1 MYQHCTIWER
11 FVRRLEGIDCP
22 WHFETSTKLSS
33 QIKLMLLLS
42 MVEVQCGTDCY
53 ITKKRFK
60 TSPKPFNSTRKTQFT
75 GIIEPAATETLEG
88 KHLLFYLLYYR
99 FEEALFD
106 FDKAISLEGSNPVI
120 FSNRGLVNRKMER
133 FAAAIQDYSNEI
145 KFSQNINLQALN
157 NRAYCFAKLGQ
168 YNEAIVDYTK
178 VL

>member
-1 MYQHCTIWER
+1 MAQ
-11 FVRRLEGIDCP
+11 
-22 WHFETSTKLSS
+22 SS
-33 QIKLMLLLS
+33 LLLQEYWK
-42 MVEVQCGTDCY
+42 V
-53 ITKKRFK
+53 
-60 TSPKPFNSTRKTQFT
+60 STESF
-75 GIIEPAATETLEG
+75 
-88 KHLLFYLLYYR
+88 LFCYR

-145 KFSQNINLQALN
+145 NFSQNTNLQALN

>member
-1 MYQHCTIWER
+1 
-11 FVRRLEGIDCP
+11 L
-22 WHFETSTKLSS
+22 
-33 QIKLMLLLS
+33 
-42 MVEVQCGTDCY
+42 
-53 ITKKRFK
+53 TKK
-60 TSPKPFNSTRKTQFT
+60 TPCIGT
-75 GIIEPAATETLEG
+75 IELAATGTQEG
-88 KHLLFYLLYYR
+88 MYWKVFYLSYR

-145 KFSQNINLQALN
+145 NFSQTTNLQALN